1 MMKQY
6 HANLKHFKKMKY
18 NFETHI
24 VDDINFID
32 DNAQSL
38 GSSQK
43 NERKIIVAYSL
54 KILEIKTKES
64 KQTNQKNFNIMAL
77 INTKKVEHEAKLDVV
92 DL

>member
-1 MMKQY
+1 
-6 HANLKHFKKMKY
+6 MKY